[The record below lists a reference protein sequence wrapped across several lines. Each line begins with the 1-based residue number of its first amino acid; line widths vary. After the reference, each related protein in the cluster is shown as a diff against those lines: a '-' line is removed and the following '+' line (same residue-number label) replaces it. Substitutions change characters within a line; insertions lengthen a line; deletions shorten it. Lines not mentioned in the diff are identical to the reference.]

1 MIVVASNGL
10 SEKDLTEVF
19 VQEAVDSEVHQ
30 AVQDQEQVIGRCGA
44 NEPSWRDELIFTSNH
59 FIDVVELIEVEEDSW
74 EVSDEEHADNDQQ
87 DQGKVKIFG
96 LLQIKMILIFEHNM
110 TVSTQCADFYPGTQ
124 NGIV

>member
-1 MIVVASNGL
+1 M
-10 SEKDLTEVF
+10 
-19 VQEAVDSEVHQ
+19 
-30 AVQDQEQVIGRCGA
+30 
-44 NEPSWRDELIFTSNH
+44 IFTSNH
-59 FIDVVELIEVEEDSW
+59 FIDVVELIEVQENSW